1 MCGEHDGRKRDVGV
15 AKGDVFRWVLSS
27 AGVGVLSGVGV
38 LAIPTPARAQSGL
51 QAFERKAKEIARTL
65 ERVLAVGVLVGL
77 GFLGFRFIQGDPQA
91 WRYAMYW
98 ALGAIIIFTAKEIV
112 KWIGA

>member
-1 MCGEHDGRKRDVGV
+1 MV
-15 AKGDVFRWVLSS
+15 A
-27 AGVGVLSGVGV
+27 
-38 LAIPTPARAQSGL
+38 TPAPAQAQSGL
-51 QAFERKAKEIARTL
+51 QTFERKAKEVAKTL

-112 KWIGA
+112 RWIGA